1 MSHSDI
7 CKHCL
12 EGWGEHEAMKSYC
25 PKYDDGG
32 GLYFDKSQTFERLN
46 IRDVMSE
53 LSQLQEERKNQAD
66 KYNDLRNLI
75 QRFHQTLIA
84 RNYNNIGKWHN
95 ERQEYN
101 YELISEVEAILTSKS

>member
-7 CKHCL
+7 CKNCL

-46 IRDVMSE
+46 IREVMDE
-53 LSQLQEERKNQAD
+53 LSRLREERKNILQQF
-66 KYNDLRNLI
+66 KGKNGQRRGLR
-75 QRFHQTLIA
+75 
-84 RNYNNIGKWHN
+84 
-95 ERQEYN
+95 
-101 YELISEVEAILTSKS
+101 

>member
-1 MSHSDI
+1 MENNIASILFARGIMPDDFI
-7 CKHCL
+7 
-12 EGWGEHEAMKSYC
+12 SYSTYGAVSEIV
-25 PKYDDGG
+25 KEM
-32 GLYFDKSQTFERLN
+32 ERL
-46 IRDVMSE
+46 R
-53 LSQLQEERKNQAD
+53 EERKNQAD

-101 YELISEVEAILTSKS
+101 YELISEVEAILTSKSWLED